1 MTKEAGAK
9 RATLTVRET
18 ADILGIGVNQAYE
31 GIARGEIPS
40 FRIGKRIIVPRVAI
54 EKKLES
60 VA

>member
-1 MTKEAGAK
+1 MAKKKGPQLTMSVPEAGEKYFDIGRNASY
-9 RATLTVRET
+9 RA
-18 ADILGIGVNQAYE
+18 AD
-31 GIARGEIPS
+31 RGEIPS